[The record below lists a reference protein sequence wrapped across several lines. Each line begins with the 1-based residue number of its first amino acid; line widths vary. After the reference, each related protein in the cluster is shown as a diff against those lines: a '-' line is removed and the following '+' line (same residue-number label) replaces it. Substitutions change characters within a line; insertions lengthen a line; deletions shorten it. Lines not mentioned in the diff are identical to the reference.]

1 MRRVALLREEG
12 ARWDELTR
20 FVDSHQGSVPAQDEL
35 ELRRLRAAWTAAAQ
49 ALFQFDNP
57 A

>member
-1 MRRVALLREEG
+1 MREEG

-20 FVDSHQGSVPAQDEL
+20 FVDSHQGSLRVQDEL

-49 ALFQFDNP
+49 ALFNFDNP
-57 A
+57 G